1 MGSEPVKFY
10 IHYDIENHFIP
21 MSDFLTASNAAQK
34 IVDDLNKKI
43 LGGQL
48 RYQLVVIPPE
58 EGTFLKTVG
67 IWTVKIAVAG
77 VVLPIAGGLSLGA
90 FKALSGNTP
99 EYYGERYTEALR
111 DMTVNFFSKEVEEL
125 EKCIPHELNLDRAF
139 KAKTD
144 FYISC
149 QSNGDING
157 LGFDNTKRFPIRHDQ
172 FKNHI
177 SKDRVRPLDSDFSIY
192 EAIVTSPVIED
203 KDYVWDFEDTVK
215 GNKISGYMRD
225 EAFKRGVLNG
235 KYPFKTDGSNSD
247 RIKMLVE
254 YKKQERNGEV
264 EKKETC
270 IETVYSFNDIE
281 ITSIPANLPP
291 NVTFVRPA
299 ETPME
304 KLWGQ
309 GR

>member
-1 MGSEPVKFY
+1 MGSEPIKFH
-10 IHYDIENHFIP
+10 IHYDVESHFIP

-34 IVDDLNKKI
+34 IVDDLNKQI

-67 IWTVKIAVAG
+67 IIITATVLNAAV
-77 VVLPIAGGLSLGA
+77 VPIASDYVLGA
-90 FKALSGNTP
+90 FEGISEHKPSD
-99 EYYGERYTEALR
+99 YGRDHGRALR
-111 DMTVNFFSKEVEEL
+111 DLTVGFLSKEVEEL
-125 EKCIPHELNLDRAF
+125 EKCVPHELNLDRAF

-149 QSNGDING
+149 QSNDDIRG
-157 LGFDNTKRFPIRHDQ
+157 LGFDNTKRFPIRREQ
-172 FKNHI
+172 FKSHI
-177 SKDRVRPLDSDFSIY
+177 SKDRVRPLNSDFRIY
-192 EAIVTSPVIED
+192 EAVVTSPVIED
-203 KDYVWDFEDTVK
+203 KDYVWHFEDTVT
-215 GNKISGYMRD
+215 GNKISGHMRD
-225 EAFKRGVLNG
+225 EVFKRGVLNG
-235 KYPFKTDGSNSD
+235 DHPFKNDGSNSD
-247 RIKMLVE
+247 RVKMLVE

-281 ITSIPANLPP
+281 LTPIPANLPP
-291 NVTFVRPA
+291 NVVFVRPA
-299 ETPME
+299 ETPMD

-309 GR
+309 K